1 MNDAARFFGHFEFI
15 AEEEAA
21 EMIQQIELERR
32 AARWKTTVQTVQ
44 LTATDSRRLIL
55 HEALLLNRFP
65 LQNQSVLEKFPVNL

>member
-1 MNDAARFFGHFEFI
+1 MRDGSGSVGHFEFI

-32 AARWKTTVQTVQ
+32 AARCKTTVQTVQ

-65 LQNQSVLEKFPVNL
+65 LQNQSVLEKFPVYL